1 MVPSDFKA
9 DEKEILNILFQSE
22 EKLTAQAYIKTVKTL
37 LSISFFEAKKIVQ
50 KLIDDQQLCYNY
62 IYGSTYVEKSF
73 LKPVS
78 MTNNFTLKPPGFKS
92 RLNPDDIEIIIA
104 PGISFGSGSHPTTQ
118 LCLEAIDF
126 CFYEKQ
132 MAVFHK
138 NLIGADIGTGSGILA
153 IAMCLAGLAS
163 CQAYEIDPVSVN
175 EAKKNIKFNHLEKN
189 ISVIENRI
197 EESKNIFSI
206 ICANLRYPTLTALSD
221 LIFKSLKHNGI
232 AIISGVR
239 QWEKKDFITVYSKKG
254 LELIWQQDSKKWSA
268 FVLVKK
274 MC

>member
-22 EKLTAQAYIKTVKTL
+22 EKFTAQAYIKTVKTL

-78 MTNNFTLKPPGFKS
+78 MTNNFILKPPGFKG

-104 PGISFGSGSHPTTQ
+104 PGISFGSGSHPTTK

-132 MAVFHK
+132 MTVFHK

-175 EAKKNIKFNHLEKN
+175 EAKKNIKFNHLENK
-189 ISVIENRI
+189 ISVIENKM

-206 ICANLRYPTLTALSD
+206 ICANLRYPTLIALSD